1 MMRLFGRI
9 AVGAT
14 VLLALSAN
22 APAYYY
28 YVHFDQNGNALPAK
42 WDLTTLSNDTVYFY
56 VADSG
61 LNTAKMAPGDGYE
74 ALVSEL
80 RAAANVWNGVGST
93 QIRIGYGGLFHDSGT
108 DSNAGINV
116 DFSDTIPPGL
126 LAYSGVDTPATL
138 NPGATFVPIT
148 ASHLVLPAVPYGLA
162 GSGGPPLASWS
173 ELFFTTLVHEFGH
186 NLGLQHSTT
195 SAAMSTY
202 YTSGATK
209 AAPLSADDIA
219 GVSLLYPAAG
229 NFIAKNGSITGKVT
243 FTDGTPINLAG
254 VAAISMNGDAVGAM
268 TLPDGTYR
276 IDGIPPGYYFVYA
289 QALAPPQDGELTN
302 QNIIYPLAADGVTS
316 FGPTC
321 DAGMCYFQ
329 TTFYPNATDWT
340 FAAGLEVPEGTL
352 TPGINIQVSP
362 RAAMPVNSIRTFGY
376 PNGFP
381 IASPPLVITGAPQT
395 LLLDGNGIVNESGQV
410 SPGLSIEPLGWL
422 LYITPGTTEVYQ
434 QSFVTVEIQAYAESV
449 VHVVQNGARHI
460 LVHSSDN
467 TYVLP
472 AAVRGVSG
480 SPPSVTAVQALGDGT
495 VMVTGT
501 NFTDGTRI
509 VFDGIPAMIVNAV
522 SDSQLIVQPPVADT
536 SFAAH
541 VEALNPDG
549 QSSLYVSQDADVVTY
564 TFPDSGPPS
573 ITVSPG
579 ALTAGGSTTVDV
591 IGTNTNFVQGQ
602 TYVGFGTSNA
612 AITNVNVLG
621 PGHLQATV
629 TTAGGTS
636 VPATAINVT
645 TGLSVISQALGD
657 SVTGN

>member
-14 VLLALSAN
+14 VLLAFSAN

-254 VAAISMNGDAVGAM
+254 VVGDFHRMAM
-268 TLPDGTYR
+268 L
-276 IDGIPPGYYFVYA
+276 
-289 QALAPPQDGELTN
+289 LA
-302 QNIIYPLAADGVTS
+302 
-316 FGPTC
+316 
-321 DAGMCYFQ
+321 
-329 TTFYPNATDWT
+329 
-340 FAAGLEVPEGTL
+340 
-352 TPGINIQVSP
+352 
-362 RAAMPVNSIRTFGY
+362 R
-376 PNGFP
+376 
-381 IASPPLVITGAPQT
+381 
-395 LLLDGNGIVNESGQV
+395 
-410 SPGLSIEPLGWL
+410 
-422 LYITPGTTEVYQ
+422 
-434 QSFVTVEIQAYAESV
+434 
-449 VHVVQNGARHI
+449 
-460 LVHSSDN
+460 
-467 TYVLP
+467 
-472 AAVRGVSG
+472 
-480 SPPSVTAVQALGDGT
+480 
-495 VMVTGT
+495 
-501 NFTDGTRI
+501 
-509 VFDGIPAMIVNAV
+509 
-522 SDSQLIVQPPVADT
+522 
-536 SFAAH
+536 
-541 VEALNPDG
+541 
-549 QSSLYVSQDADVVTY
+549 
-564 TFPDSGPPS
+564 
-573 ITVSPG
+573 
-579 ALTAGGSTTVDV
+579 
-591 IGTNTNFVQGQ
+591 
-602 TYVGFGTSNA
+602 
-612 AITNVNVLG
+612 
-621 PGHLQATV
+621 
-629 TTAGGTS
+629 
-636 VPATAINVT
+636 
-645 TGLSVISQALGD
+645 
-657 SVTGN
+657 